1 MMSLLTSLKRAWG
14 ASIMNLLERE
24 FCGSSLFAMARKAAF
39 ETPLVP
45 KLAMA
50 PRVVSVTSLS
60 LPSIWFSVFRDFL
73 LEGWSADNDA
83 IRQSGARLRRA

>member
-1 MMSLLTSLKRAWG
+1 
-14 ASIMNLLERE
+14 MNLLERE

-45 KLAMA
+45 KHAMV
-50 PRVVSVTSLS
+50 PR
-60 LPSIWFSVFRDFL
+60 SIWFSVFRDFL
-73 LEGWSADNDA
+73 LEGWSADDDA